1 MDIGSHIIA
10 DLSFREPQNN
20 KDIFAVLIENGYLD
34 AGNKENYE
42 KMAGFRNVVVH
53 DYVRL
58 DPEIV
63 FNVLQRSLPDLEAFA
78 RRIKEFLDEL

>member
-1 MDIGSHIIA
+1 MF
-10 DLSFREPQNN
+10 LREPKNN

-34 AGNKENYE
+34 GEKKENYE
-42 KMAGFRNVVVH
+42 KIAGFRNVVVQ

-63 FNVLQRSLPDLEAFA
+63 FNVLQRSLPDLQAFA
-78 RRIKEFLDEL
+78 RHIKENFLS